1 MAKILVFNSV
11 SLDGYFT
18 DQNNDMSWAHADP
31 NDGEWNAF
39 VGENASG
46 GAAGGGAMLFGR
58 ITYEQMA
65 SFWPTPQAMK
75 MMPDV
80 AKAMNSMT
88 KIVFSRSMKKAG
100 WSNTKLMK
108 GDLAAEVRKLKKE
121 SDQDMV
127 IMGSGTIVSQ
137 LTQARLID
145 EYQLVVVPIVLG
157 KGRTMFEGVKDRL
170 TLKRTKT
177 RSFKNGNVVLSY
189 EPEP

>member
-31 NDGEWNAF
+31 NDAEWNAF

-65 SFWPTPQAMK
+65 GFWPTPQAMA

-88 KIVFSRSMKKAG
+88 KIVFSRSMKKAS
-100 WSNTKLMK
+100 WSNTKLVK
-108 GDLAAEVRKLKKE
+108 GDLVPEVRKLKKG
-121 SDQDMV
+121 DQDMV

-177 RSFKNGNVVLSY
+177 RTFKNGNVVLSY
-189 EPEP
+189 ERKA